1 MFLQLLIR
9 VIADMHSRLPPDSPD
24 MSDALSAV
32 PQLKEMLP
40 DVMQGAENNE
50 LISYLN
56 ERTGR
61 TLMDM
66 LPLISLL
73 PPLEVR

>member
-1 MFLQLLIR
+1 MLFQLLIR
-9 VIADMHSRLPPDSPD
+9 VIADMHSRLPSDSPD
-24 MSDALSAV
+24 MPDALSAV

>member
-1 MFLQLLIR
+1 
-9 VIADMHSRLPPDSPD
+9 
-24 MSDALSAV
+24 MSDVLTAV

>member
-1 MFLQLLIR
+1 
-9 VIADMHSRLPPDSPD
+9 
-24 MSDALSAV
+24 MSDVLTAV

-40 DVMQGAENNE
+40 AVMQGAENNE
-50 LISYLN
+50 LSSYLN